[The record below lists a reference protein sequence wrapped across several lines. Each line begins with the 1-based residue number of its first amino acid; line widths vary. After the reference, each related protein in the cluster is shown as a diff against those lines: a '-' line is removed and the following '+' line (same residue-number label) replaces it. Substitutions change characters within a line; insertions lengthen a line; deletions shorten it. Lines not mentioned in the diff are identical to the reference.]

1 MASSRRVR
9 PNMRDVAAL
18 AGVSHMTVSRVIN
31 DHPSLREET
40 RERVREAMRTLD
52 YRPNSDARALASR
65 RADRIGVLIDSAL
78 EVGPNSTARAVEM
91 AAQLAGYRVTSAMVS
106 DPATSSAHGAL
117 QHLVAQGV
125 DALCV
130 IAPRSSSLALVRELH
145 TGVPTLVVTADADET
160 FYTVAVDQAEGAA
173 LAVRHL
179 AALGH
184 RRIAHLAGP
193 SDWLDAIARSESWT
207 AELRAL
213 GLPPSQHW
221 IGDWTADSGYRAGIA
236 AQIDFTAVFAANDQ
250 MALGLAHALAERG
263 LDVPGDVSIVGFDD
277 LPEARHYRPPLT
289 TVRQDFAALG
299 ERALQ
304 TLLAELRG
312 EEPARHSLIAPT
324 LVVRASTAPPRDRR

>member
-91 AAQLAGYRVTSAMVS
+91 AAQRAGYRVTSVMVS

-117 QHLVAQGV
+117 QHLVTQGV

-193 SDWLDAIARSESWT
+193 SDWLDAIARSESWA

-213 GLPPSQHW
+213 GLPPAQRW
-221 IGDWTADSGYRAGIA
+221 IGDWTADSGYRAGIDA
-236 AQIDFTAVFAANDQ
+236 RIDFTAVFAANDQ
-250 MALGLAHALAERG
+250 MALGLLRAFHERG
-263 LDVPGDVSIVGFDD
+263 RTVPDDISIVGFDD
-277 LPEARHYRPPLT
+277 LPDSSSFIPPLT
-289 TVRQDFAALG
+289 TVHQDFAEVG
-299 ERALQ
+299 RRCVQ
-304 TLLAELRG
+304 GLLRQIRD
-312 EEPARHSLIAPT
+312 EPGGPGTVLVPT
-324 LVVRASTAPPRDRR
+324 RLVVRRSTGAPPT

>member
-1 MASSRRVR
+1 MASSRRAR

-91 AAQLAGYRVTSAMVS
+91 AAQRAGYRVTSVMVS

-117 QHLVAQGV
+117 QHLVTQGV

-193 SDWLDAIARSESWT
+193 SDWLDAIARSESWA

-213 GLPPSQHW
+213 GLPPAQRW
-221 IGDWTADSGYRAGIA
+221 IGDWTADSGYRVGMDAE
-236 AQIDFTAVFAANDQ
+236 IDCTAVFAANDQ
-250 MALGLAHALAERG
+250 MALGLTHALVERG

-299 ERALQ
+299 ERALEK
-304 TLLAELRG
+304 LVAELRG
-312 EEPARHSLIAPT
+312 EEPARQSLIAPT
-324 LVVRASTAPPRDRR
+324 LIVRASTAPPRDRP